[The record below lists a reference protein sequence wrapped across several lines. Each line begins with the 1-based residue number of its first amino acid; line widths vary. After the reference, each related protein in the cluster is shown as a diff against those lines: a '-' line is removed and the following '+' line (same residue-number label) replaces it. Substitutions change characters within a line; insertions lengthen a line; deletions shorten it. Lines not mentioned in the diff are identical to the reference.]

1 MPKNY
6 SSFLSVPYEVG
17 DVLVIY
23 RTWLPDLLR
32 GGDKF
37 IDQDAAL
44 NAQWD
49 AFLKTQDGKPFSD
62 EVDKTETQKRCD
74 FKSSRATFKITNIY
88 SYGVGKEITGII
100 KWSNVTVWPVGET
113 LTFVIDD
120 TTLDKYRLAT
130 RMFNPASTGAKKQ
143 DNLWRATTET
153 PIRYDE
159 DPEVPTVRSA
169 NHYRAWRDKPI
180 LNNNIEYHEGPW
192 TQQQKTYSH
201 QCVRLKGNDTNFFT
215 FDYAVQG
222 RLIEFIK
229 RMADKL
235 RGETVKKL
243 DEMGYFTL
251 GLRKKR
257 DVLGGIM
264 SSDVSQEVKWSKDI
278 PTFGSREDMDT
289 NAYFVLSAIGVTRPD
304 ELDSGARIASTENIN
319 AWEMQCYR
327 SKYAVMEGP
336 GHHLLDRKYRLRM
349 TEDMLYG
356 ENPHIEY
363 MYTGSGTTLL
373 DDDGKEVSV
382 IQEIYGFEL
391 RSHNRTQPVSS
402 MTFNLH
408 DRATNAFRMPRHDHH
423 WVPSKTGAFRDNVL
437 DRTIMPEPYY
447 AKDRPDET
455 IVDWSASLFI
465 EYKPKSVF
473 ITVTEE
479 GKPDDKI
486 FKTVYVPEAYIPNYE
501 PTEPLQYEFLSQKVW
516 GNVLRDAF
524 IKKQGLNAVDPVM
537 RPLQQIETFLR
548 EELRQVVAK
557 DQSLDGYD
565 EEYNIFDILGT
576 QQDGLEYQL
585 TSGITAGSYWVSK
598 IAEIKEKIY
607 GDGAKQN
614 RGRMMH
620 LCKELFEPWALKLD
634 PDDLMFKEICD
645 APQTWTLHGYP
656 EYIRKLN
663 QQMEVSL
670 GLDTHVPEFSP
681 DQKLSII
688 QCHVATLNA
697 KGVQTKYDMMN
708 RPGKDYTQIWSG
720 GIRNLREE
728 NAYLEIHIGKDR
740 VYESTRGKK
749 SPLSDNLIETFSV
762 HLNSVSVLV
771 DAQNHTE
778 ELISSRMEIWKK
790 RLEEYPEQ
798 MSFSMIHSVLADSNK
813 AIDKAKCIALI
824 KQYIPN
830 QNVIIGENSIAH
842 ANTLPKEALKDL
854 VLQESGQAESM
865 NLNQSLWDFILY
877 VIGGKF
883 AGQLNIPD
891 GSTIAKLRQYVHSF
905 RLTVRDSDLSSKRI
919 DMQQKAYTEGTL
931 VLEIGQMD
939 EYFENVSGHTFVLSK
954 LNAKDLNKSVGYHLK
969 KLYMAPENL
978 MGIGGFSAVQCTNYN
993 IEVTMEPQQRRTY
1006 NAVEIVMNT
1015 AVGPYV
1021 SKARQIPSKAW
1032 DQTYKPALAKIRP
1045 ECGTVVHVGDNCN
1058 TYQPPNQSRE
1068 TRGTIMTKAGFYW
1081 DDNGQLCNMAD
1092 RVEGA
1097 EPLMG
1102 KNSWDWVK
1110 TWRPWALRAMYEP
1123 NVMEVRALEER
1134 ATFKKLVEEGKIE
1147 GQHHLEDTEDLHRKR
1162 KDIIRNTFEHVR
1174 NLDTLRFDVYRKVPR
1189 SQKTIARDWKKYQ
1202 KSQYAKLKEGLKKAS
1217 GTKDAMARELIL
1229 RAEGV
1234 LTPEQ
1239 YESEGNSLVGPF
1251 QSAEPYAD
1259 ETGQPGKM
1267 ENDFWE
1273 MTDDDIETELDK
1285 DNYGRVGYLLNHFI
1299 RSRRCYQM
1307 DIANKWFK
1315 STLSAEPN
1323 AQPHE
1328 KYALSLEGKFNY
1340 LRWKG
1345 SGLSTTVGQNGTGTW
1360 YRSGTYLLEKKPK
1373 DLFKHQSSD
1382 WKEKRKENY
1391 LAEIKGPY
1399 QAETQVYCNHT
1410 FSFIPIYNKGIN
1422 WRARQGDVKFFSI
1435 TDLNMEWTRNQ
1446 FTPFLRVQGLVHIID
1461 NIIYKKIQFV
1471 KDRMKETNRR
1481 GQDQLDVDIQLMG
1494 KSSVENLIEKVW
1506 DVYSGFKG
1514 LHHVRM
1520 TGRSDY
1526 DLQTVG
1532 FPENIGYVRL
1542 QRLLDWKNMRRLFN
1556 VKITLPGGEPA
1567 YIYKD
1572 NVYVRNFFYLWRL
1585 KDKNKLNIDFGKFKL
1600 EFELRCEKVLRKNY
1614 GKLMGMGSLA
1624 TYRGVDQTKA
1634 GLFLE
1639 ENLPANEKFLSVLNQ
1654 HSPRWRLYDDHFFD
1668 QLRAL
1673 FEING
1678 FIKIDVPIAE
1688 SYKPVA
1694 ILDKDTKTQRMGKD
1708 GKPMIRMAPIDG
1720 VTYSMMGLWRK
1731 VETLTA
1737 ARATQINNSDRVQ
1750 NAMGEMYDFWNSL
1763 PTIDTSLI
1771 SEDWSE
1777 EQVTNHIMEKHPELR
1792 TMKVPADETA
1802 ETALGIPFTEC
1813 VICGQP
1819 GATVFL
1825 GRCSKNKDRPH
1836 CYHMSCLYDTI
1847 IKNPGQ
1853 GGTSWQY
1860 KAINLDQEMSYI
1872 TTPAGT
1878 AAQTIYRDGRLTIRE
1893 FLKLRSNMVEREPL
1907 PPGKITKQQS
1917 VIIPLHVDEAV
1928 PCGPAYN
1935 GQQRRWFINAGR
1947 NHKRTVCG
1955 YFDDQHAARGDWYAD
1970 IPMFKWRGLL
1980 AGHADR
1986 STVSPFKNTGSY
1998 VDENGGQEFHGTVTM
2013 TPNTSKCSECQMK
2026 FGSRILCAF
2035 PRKREVLSED
2045 GTTFSYQ
2052 YAGQRVTE
2060 YGAEGLRANLF
2071 FGDVPKRTDVSTG
2084 AYDFN
2089 AYGHKYL
2096 LMKYEINGRAEIE
2109 SPRQGQWNDGFQHGQ
2124 GALEL
2129 HVYDVS
2135 SYLESSPYNN
2145 NRFLKIPYDFD
2156 KNIPQVLYPTPML
2169 PGLEHPLIRK
2179 REEERG
2185 VKRQRAQPSKILYGQ
2200 PVHLAKACLA
2210 KTRGKGWKDN
2220 LMTLF
2225 NKTDPNEGGKM
2236 TGPYTDVWSDSRGG
2250 PWAVYDPQSEEVEI
2264 GNSNSSTT
2272 KRPAET
2278 RIPGTG
2284 EIVELPVYAYGT
2296 GSVELQARGEFNI
2309 TTPNPDDIKRIE
2321 KWCKLVEEQVGA
2333 VAIEEKKEA
2342 QTGYEQ
2348 WRDEILA
2355 RNPGAKTLAETKK
2368 GLKARFTVI
2377 PPGRPIKMNMEFDN
2391 FVSRADF
2398 IKAVKNNIRPVP
2410 TKAKLEVWI
2419 PNDETF
2425 KDSIMSIEELTKR
2438 WFKTP
2443 TWPET
2448 IEIDEEMLGTVVEV
2462 PIFER
2467 DMDLEFPVYELPDD
2481 DEDKKKWLLETSAQQ
2496 QLELKARVR
2505 RYNDVKNHPDINT
2518 VEVTKIEYMGQKIT
2532 KYNPQTRKDEAVGFF
2547 KVYDGTSP
2555 SSGDFYLKDNIKK
2568 PKMRQKPEEQDQL
2581 PWFTPEYTE
2590 PFMVRCRPK
2599 NISQQAKRMKVELAF
2614 VEEGD
2619 LDATIQVNKCNMTV
2633 DIPKDLECCFLGEYL
2648 LKCSWFQN
2656 PNCWIHKD
2664 AQGYPTLPDGRKLF
2678 KLNKLVS
2685 SSKNL
2690 PIQAPEAYDMGDG
2703 TFQLYQNRVDYDE
2716 EDATF
2721 FGDDIKNLKINL
2733 IGKKNE
2739 QNSREEED
2747 DGGNAISNEFDIAR
2761 HLDHAGSGESNITFE
2776 QLINDSLDWPGDY
2789 EQDDWFWVEGRPID
2803 KKMYGQ
2809 LGIPSPY
2816 SVSQLESNRKCEK
2829 YDPDCTKHGLTILIQ
2844 VPKINKY
2851 QAMLDAGETYEWPGR
2866 MLNFMVDNEGAQAV
2880 NTNTGVATVTFH
2892 DWDGTRVTENTGR
2905 EQVAIPLSYLTHEDD
2920 ATPSL
2925 PMPGDKDRWRKL
2937 YNWANILSTPGRVF
2951 GDDRFFTQDSGDW
2964 GFNGRSNIN
2973 DRFYVDS
2980 IGERG
2985 GHETLAICAQ
2995 IRTHSEEGIQLG
3007 PKKLILAHEAC
3018 MARSFFTVIMK
3029 EDDSHY
3035 LRTYEEKY
3043 DVLPVSKLMPQLRA
3057 KRKIIPLSTYTQP
3070 GIAIREEGFKPREGV
3085 ANMKKQMKQDGLNPS
3100 RKECIQLANG
3110 FQTTSTGWSN
3120 ALTDGVM
3127 GLDKIE
3133 RKEGDLDPLE
3143 AFDNVYRPDYCTAF
3157 LTLAE
3162 QNDLQFN
3169 PKQELFIDVV
3179 RSVGTEL
3186 RGRTPEGN
3194 RRRRPPPA
3202 PQRSIGFDFVLVGP
3216 HAQRND
3222 NGYYNACGH
3231 EGTTDNIRHFRGSK
3245 LHDMF
3250 LPIEKNIQGKMG
3262 ECGFGFKDIH
3272 WHDFLQELPNVF
3284 CAEIACGGWKLQE
3297 KEDEDWVDTQYP
3309 KEKRMEIL
3317 LDQIEYVGTLIM
3329 RDDRTYHGKGQIA
3342 NIELFHLSPNREH
3355 VPFGPQAHFKL
3366 SVDEQEFVSLGIS
3379 PRNDQIPHSM
3389 LYCEDMRVAV
3399 GAFQDTEEEYLRKR
3413 ILNPISTEEYLKK
3426 TNGCGVAQ
3434 SAPSLRTENL
3444 IFNNRCWSDKDETK
3458 NVYLNRACGVF
3469 GQPDRASARS
3479 LPIRRGISYDGN
3491 GYNIQRALFALN
3503 NSIDG
3508 WRTNPATD
3516 DDFQDGNLI
3525 KPHFVIGVRLKNPE
3539 KYRLINPDEKSYDF
3553 NKDVDDSASSSSD
3566 DDIDDSDDDDGSSN
3580 DEGPSSDN
3588 VYNLAIDAN
3597 STAGEAGVQFW
3608 PQVNPGDIVHC
3619 AYPDPV
3625 YRVRS
3630 VDNGYVNLEQVEDPQ
3645 QTVEDYVI
3653 DDLTFIHRGMTYPD
3667 RQHERIIIGTFCR
3680 IRLGSMLAPGAD
3692 AIQANAGVWSVDN
3705 RFSEKVYRI
3714 ERFGYGNR
3722 APLRADF
3729 ERIAEDEDLPD
3740 INDELGDDG
3749 PIGAT
3754 HQIILRDT
3762 TDYGMEYRMFQSVIA
3777 FVSDPQLRIFGPPDE
3792 MDSDADEAA
3801 EEDIMGQYNYEGT
3814 NQRIKLGDIVMYQP
3828 VDNQTAVRLNTQGGA
3843 LVRGNR
3849 FNVKDPREYSI
3860 VDINYNGDQTTLV
3873 LKLSQYTK
3881 LWDRSIKKSQR
3892 IVGVSQG
3899 GLDYI
3904 QFIRNGYNPIA
3915 MNVAID
3921 RYEQYRKMP
3930 LTVGTLVSRCLR
3942 SGAPMNEHQYIIT
3955 GVGPMGT
3962 WQGHNDGVAV
3972 ELIRNVFQSSEAV
3985 PGSLSMTVNTTFLR
3999 WVGYQ
4004 EPWVEGRHFKI
4015 GSRWGI
4021 QFGTEPSTLHEVI
4034 AVHRSYLGEEVING
4048 RLSGTIN
4055 MREAFNHIVV
4065 RNYGTD
4071 RVIQS
4076 IDLENFTGTFTAV
4089 TGQAPYENL
4098 QAKDWPEFIAWQE
4111 PDDGLVFT
4119 SESSEEDAD
4128 LEEMDSRLSKIT
4140 LKF

>member
-32 GGDKF
+32 GGDNF

-49 AFLKTQDGKPFSD
+49 TFLKSPDGRPFSD

-113 LTFVIDD
+113 LTFVLDD

-130 RMFNPASTGAKKQ
+130 RMFNPASTEAKKQ
-143 DNLWRATTET
+143 GNLWRATTET
-153 PIRYDE
+153 PLRYDE

-169 NHYRAWRDKPI
+169 NHYRAWWRNPI
-180 LNNNIEYHEGPW
+180 LNNNIEYKEGPW
-192 TQQQKTYSH
+192 IHQQKTYSH

-264 SSDVSQEVKWSKDI
+264 SSDVSQEVLWSKDI
-278 PTFGSREDMDT
+278 ATFGSREDMDT

-304 ELDSGARIASTENIN
+304 ELDQGARVASTENIN

-336 GHHLLDRKYRLRM
+336 EHHLHDRKYRLRM

-363 MYTGSGTTLL
+363 MYTGSGATLL
-373 DDDGKEVSV
+373 DDDRKPVRV

-391 RSHNRTQPVSS
+391 RSHNRTLPVSS
-402 MTFNLH
+402 MTFNLR
-408 DRATNAFRMPRHDHH
+408 DRATNAFRISRDDHH
-423 WVPSKTGAFRDNVL
+423 WLPSKTGSFRDNVL
-437 DRTIMPEPYY
+437 DRTIQPEPYY
-447 AKDRPDET
+447 AKDSLDET

-486 FKTVYVPEAYIPNYE
+486 FKTVYVPTAFIPNDT
-501 PTEPLQYEFLSQKVW
+501 PTEPLTYEFLSQKVW

-524 IKKQGLNAVDPVM
+524 IKKQGLNTVDPVM
-537 RPLQQIETFLR
+537 RPLQLIERFLR
-548 EELRQVVAK
+548 EELRQVVAT

-565 EEYNIFDILGT
+565 EEYNIFDILGM
-576 QQDGLEYQL
+576 QQNAEEYQL
-585 TSGITAGSYWVSK
+585 ASGVTAGSYWASK
-598 IAEIKEKIY
+598 IAELKEKIY
-607 GDGAKQN
+607 GDEAKQK
-614 RGRMMH
+614 RSERPIV
-620 LCKELFEPWALKLD
+620 CKQTFEPWALKLD

-645 APQTWTLHGYP
+645 APQTWHLHGYP
-656 EYIRKLN
+656 DYIRRLN
-663 QQMEVSL
+663 NEMESSSE
-670 GLDTHVPEFSP
+670 GLDTSVPEFSP

-688 QCHVATLNA
+688 QCHIASLNA

-708 RPGKDYTQIWSG
+708 RPGKTYTRIWSG
-720 GIRNLREE
+720 GIRNFEEE

-749 SPLSDNLIETFSV
+749 SPLSDKLIETFVV
-762 HLNSVSVLV
+762 HLNSVSVIT
-771 DAQNHTE
+771 DPQHHTE

-813 AIDKAKCIALI
+813 AIDKQKCIALI

-830 QNVIIGENSIAH
+830 QNVIIGDNSIAH
-842 ANTLPKEALKDL
+842 TNTLPKEALKDL

-883 AGQLNIPD
+883 AGQLNIQD
-891 GSTIAKLRQYVHSF
+891 GTTIAKLRQYVHSF
-905 RLTVRDSDLSSKRI
+905 RLSVRDSEVSSKRI

-954 LNAKDLNKSVGYHLK
+954 LNAKDLNKSVGYYLK
-969 KLYMAPENL
+969 KFYMAPENL
-978 MGIGGFSAVQCTNYN
+978 MGMEGFSVIQCINYN
-993 IEVTMEPQQRRTY
+993 IEVIMEPQQRRTY

-1021 SKARQIPSKAW
+1021 SNARQIPTKAW
-1032 DQTYKPALAKIRP
+1032 GQTYKPALAKIRP
-1045 ECGTVVHVGDNCN
+1045 ECGTVTHVGDNCN

-1068 TRGTIMTKAGFYW
+1068 TGGSIMTKAGFYW
-1081 DDNGQLCNMAD
+1081 DDDGQLCNMAN
-1092 RVEGA
+1092 RAEGS
-1097 EPLMG
+1097 EPLYG
-1102 KNSWDWVK
+1102 RTAWNWVK
-1110 TWRPWALRAMYEP
+1110 MYKPWKLRALYEP

-1134 ATFKKLVEEGKIE
+1134 ATFKRLVEEGKID
-1147 GQHHLEDTEDLHRKR
+1147 GQEDLENTEDLHRKR
-1162 KDIIRNTFEHVR
+1162 KDIMRNTFEHVR

-1189 SQKTIARDWKKYQ
+1189 SQKTIARDWQKYQ
-1202 KSQYAKLKEGLKKAS
+1202 KSQYLKLKEGLKKA
-1217 GTKDAMARELIL
+1217 GVMKDAMARELII
-1229 RAEGV
+1229 RGEGV

-1239 YESEGNSLVGPF
+1239 YESIEGNSLIGPF

-1267 ENDFWE
+1267 ENDFLE

-1299 RSRRCYQM
+1299 RSRRCHQM

-1315 STLSAEPN
+1315 STLSAESN
-1323 AQPHE
+1323 ARPHE
-1328 KYALSLEGKFNY
+1328 KYALSLEGKFNF

-1345 SGLSTTVGQNGTGTW
+1345 SGLSTTVGQNGAGTW

-1373 DLFKHQSSD
+1373 DLFKRQSSD
-1382 WKEKRKENY
+1382 WKEKRKEAY
-1391 LAEIKGPY
+1391 LAEIKGTY
-1399 QAETQVYCNHT
+1399 QEETQVYCSHT
-1410 FSFIPIYNKGIN
+1410 FSFMSIYNKGID
-1422 WRARQGDVKFFSI
+1422 WRARQGDVKFFSV
-1435 TDLNMEWTRNQ
+1435 TDLNMEWSMNQ

-1461 NIIYKKIQFV
+1461 NIIYKRIEFV
-1471 KDRMKETNRR
+1471 KNRMKETNRR
-1481 GQDQLDVDIQLMG
+1481 GEDQLDKDIQLMG

-1514 LHHVRM
+1514 IHNVSM
-1520 TGRSDY
+1520 TGRSSY
-1526 DLQTVG
+1526 GLETAG
-1532 FPENIGYVRL
+1532 FPEKLGPFPLVKLPAWTDI
-1542 QRLLDWKNMRRLFN
+1542 RRLFN
-1556 VKITLPGGEPA
+1556 VKITLPGGDPV
-1567 YIYKD
+1567 YIYQN

-1600 EFELRCEKVLRKNY
+1600 EFELKCEKVLRKNY
-1614 GKLMGMGSLA
+1614 GKLMGMGTLA
-1624 TYRGVDQTKA
+1624 TYRGVDQSKA
-1634 GLFLE
+1634 GMFLE

-1654 HSPRWRLYDDHFFD
+1654 HSPRWRLYDNEFFD

-1694 ILDKDTKTQRMGKD
+1694 ILDKDTRTQKIGMD

-1750 NAMGEMYDFWNSL
+1750 NAMGEMYAFWNSL

-1777 EQVTNHIMEKHPELR
+1777 EQVTKHIMDTHPELR
-1792 TMKVPADETA
+1792 VMEVPADETA
-1802 ETALGIPFTEC
+1802 ETSLGIPFTKC
-1813 VICGQP
+1813 VICSQP

-1878 AAQTIYRDGRLTIRE
+1878 AATTIYRNGNLTIRE

-1907 PPGKITKQQS
+1907 PPGKITKAQS
-1917 VIIPLHVDEAV
+1917 VIIPLEVDEAV
-1928 PCGPAYN
+1928 PCGPPYN
-1935 GQQRRWFINAGR
+1935 GTQRRWFINAGR

-1970 IPMFKWRGLL
+1970 VPMFKWRGLL
-1980 AGHADR
+1980 VGHADR
-1986 STVSPFKNTGSY
+1986 ATTSPFKNTGSY

-2035 PRKREVLSED
+2035 PRKREVTSED
-2045 GTTFSYQ
+2045 GTGTVYQ
-2052 YAGQRVTE
+2052 YAGQQVTE
-2060 YGAEGLRANLF
+2060 YGDEGKTKNFF
-2071 FGDVPKRTDVSTG
+2071 FGDVPKRTDVTTG
-2084 AYDFN
+2084 AYNFN
-2089 AYGHKYL
+2089 QYRHKYL

-2109 SPRQGQWNDGFQHGQ
+2109 SPQTGQWNNGFQHGQ

-2135 SYLESSPYNN
+2135 SYLESRPYANKE
-2145 NRFLKIPYDFD
+2145 LKISYQMD
-2156 KNIPQVLYPTPML
+2156 KNVPQVLYPTPRL
-2169 PGLEHPLIRK
+2169 PNLEHPLIRQ

-2185 VKRQRAQPSKILYGQ
+2185 VKRQRAQPSTILYGK
-2200 PVHLAKACLA
+2200 PDNLAKACLA
-2210 KTRGKGWKDN
+2210 KARGKGWKDN

-2225 NKTDPNEGGKM
+2225 NKIDPNAGGKM
-2236 TGPYTDVWSDSRGG
+2236 DGPYTDIWRDSRGG
-2250 PWAVYDPQSEEVEI
+2250 PWAVYDPESEEVEI
-2264 GNSNSSTT
+2264 GNSNASTT
-2272 KRPAET
+2272 KRSVET
-2278 RIPGTG
+2278 TIPGTG
-2284 EIVELPVYAYGT
+2284 KIVELPVYAYGT
-2296 GSVELQARGEFNI
+2296 GSVELQVRGEFNI

-2321 KWCKLVEEQVGA
+2321 RWCKLVEEQVGA
-2333 VAIEEKKEA
+2333 VSKEEKREA

-2398 IKAVKNNIRPVP
+2398 IEAVKNNIRPVP

-2419 PNDETF
+2419 PNDTTLT
-2425 KDSIMSIEELTKR
+2425 DSVMTIAELTNK
-2438 WFKTP
+2438 WFTTP

-2448 IEIDEEMLGTVVEV
+2448 IKIEQDMLGTLVEV

-2467 DMDLEFPVYELPDD
+2467 DMDLEFP
-2481 DEDKKKWLLETSAQQ
+2481 DEEGLTPQQ
-2496 QLELKARVR
+2496 ILELKDRVR
-2505 RYNDVKNHPDINT
+2505 RYNEVKNHPDINT
-2518 VEVTKIEYMGQKIT
+2518 LEVSKIEYMGQKIT
-2532 KYNPQTRKDEAVGFF
+2532 KFNPETRKTEAIGFK
-2547 KVYDGTSP
+2547 KVYDGGMPTG
-2555 SSGDFYLKDNIKK
+2555 GDFYLKDNIKK

-2614 VEEGD
+2614 VQEGD
-2619 LDATIQVNKCNMTV
+2619 LDATILVNKCDMII
-2633 DIPKDLECCFLGEYL
+2633 DIPKDLKCCNLGEYL
-2648 LKCSWFQN
+2648 LKTSWFQN

-2678 KLNKLVS
+2678 KLNKLLS
-2685 SSKNL
+2685 SSKSI

-2703 TFQLYQNRVDYDE
+2703 TFQLYQNRIDYDE

-2721 FGDDIKNLKINL
+2721 FGDDIKDMKINL
-2733 IGKKNE
+2733 IGKDNT
-2739 QNSREEED
+2739 QDSREED
-2747 DGGNAISNEFDIAR
+2747 TNVAISDEFDIAR
-2761 HLDHAGSGESNITFE
+2761 HLDNAGEGESSITFE
-2776 QLINDSLDWPGDY
+2776 QLIRESLDWPDTY
-2789 EQDDWFWVEGRPID
+2789 EEDEWFWDSSHLRAFGDD
-2803 KKMYGQ
+2803 KKQRYAQIGV
-2809 LGIPSPY
+2809 PNPY
-2816 SVSQLESNRKCEK
+2816 YVSQLDSNRKCEK

-2851 QAMLDAGETYEWPGR
+2851 RAMLDAGDTYEWPGR

-2880 NTNTGVATVTFH
+2880 NTNTAVATVTFH
-2892 DWDGTRVTENTGR
+2892 DWDGNRVTENTGNM
-2905 EQVAIPLSYLTHEDD
+2905 QVAIPMSYLSHEDD

-2925 PMPGDKDRWRKL
+2925 PWSTDKDRLRKL

-2951 GDDRFFTQDSGDW
+2951 GDDRFFTQNSGNW
-2964 GFNGRSNIN
+2964 GFNGRSNTN
-2973 DRFYVDS
+2973 DRFFVDS

-2995 IRTHSEEGIQLG
+2995 IRTHIHTGMEMG

-3043 DVLPVSKLMPQLRA
+3043 DMLPVSKLMPQLRA
-3057 KRKIIPLSTYTQP
+3057 KRKIIPLSAYTQP
-3070 GIAIREEGFKPREGV
+3070 GIQIREDKFKPRGYNV
-3085 ANMKKQMKQDGLNPS
+3085 DNMKKQMKEDGLNPN
-3100 RKECIQLANG
+3100 RKQCIQLRHG
-3110 FQTTSTGWSN
+3110 LYDTSTGWSN
-3120 ALTDGVM
+3120 ALTDGIM
-3127 GLDKIE
+3127 KLNKNPNPN
-3133 RKEGDLDPLE
+3133 LDPLE
-3143 AFDNVYRPDYCTAF
+3143 AFDNAYRPDYCTAF

-3162 QNDLQFN
+3162 QHDLQFN

-3179 RSVGTEL
+3179 RSVQ
-3186 RGRTPEGN
+3186 RQ
-3194 RRRRPPPA
+3194 RRPPPA

-3231 EGTTDNIRHFRGSK
+3231 DGSADNIRHFRGSG
-3245 LHDMF
+3245 LHNMF
-3250 LPIEKNIQGKMG
+3250 LPIEKNIQGSMG

-3284 CAEIACGGWKLQE
+3284 CAELACGDWKLQE
-3297 KEDEDWVDTQYP
+3297 KEGEEWVDTQYP

-3317 LDQIEYVGTLIM
+3317 LDQIEYVGTMIM
-3329 RDDRTYHGKGQIA
+3329 RDDRTSEETKSGISS
-3342 NIELFHLSPNREH
+3342 IELFHLSPNREH

-3389 LYCEDMRVAV
+3389 LYCEDMRVAD

-3413 ILNPISTEEYLKK
+3413 IKTMTSIPERYLQA
-3426 TNGCGVAQ
+3426 TNGCGCAQ
-3434 SAPSLRTENL
+3434 SAPGLIHENL

-3469 GQPDRASARS
+3469 AQPARASARS
-3479 LPIRRGISYDGN
+3479 LPIKRGISYDGN

-3508 WRTNPATD
+3508 WRTNPATE
-3516 DDFQDGNLI
+3516 DDFTNGNII
-3525 KPHFVIGVRLKNPE
+3525 KPHLVIGVRLKNPD
-3539 KYRLINPDEKSYDF
+3539 KYRLTNPDEQHYDF
-3553 NKDVDDSASSSSD
+3553 EKDRGDDSASS
-3566 DDIDDSDDDDGSSN
+3566 DSDSDDDGSSN

-3588 VYNLAIDAN
+3588 VYNLAIEAN
-3597 STAGEAGVQFW
+3597 DHRQQGVQSW
-3608 PQVNPGDIVHC
+3608 PQVIVGDVVHC

-3625 YRVRS
+3625 YRVTRIN
-3630 VDNGYVNLEQVEDPQ
+3630 DGYVNLEQVEDPS

-3653 DDLTFIHRGMTYPD
+3653 DDLTFIHRAMTYPD
-3667 RQHERIIIGTFCR
+3667 RQHEIIGTGQYCR

-3714 ERFGYGNR
+3714 MRFGYGNR
-3722 APLRADF
+3722 ETLREDF
-3729 ERIAEDEDLPD
+3729 ERIAGDEDLPD

-3754 HQIILRDT
+3754 HQIMLRDT
-3762 TDYGMEYRMFQSVIA
+3762 SDYNMEYRMFQSVIA
-3777 FVSDPQLRIFGPPDE
+3777 FVTDPQLRIFGPPDE

-3801 EEDIMGQYNYEGT
+3801 EEDVMGQYNYQGT
-3814 NQRIKLGDIVMYQP
+3814 NQRIQLGDIVMYQP
-3828 VDNQTAVRLNTQGGA
+3828 VDNQTAVRVNAQGGG

-3849 FNVKDPREYSI
+3849 FNVMDPREYSI
-3860 VDINYNGDQTTLV
+3860 VDINYNGDQTTFV

-3892 IVGVSQG
+3892 IVGVNELG
-3899 GLDYI
+3899 NI

-3915 MNVAID
+3915 MGVAID
-3921 RYEQYRKMP
+3921 RYERFRRMP

-3942 SGAPMNEHQYIIT
+3942 SGAPMNDSTYIIT
-3955 GVGPMGT
+3955 GVGPMGR
-3962 WQGHNDGVAV
+3962 WQGQDDGVAV
-3972 ELIRNVFQSSEAV
+3972 ELIQNVLQSSEAV

-4015 GSRWGI
+4015 GSRWRI
-4021 QFGTEPSTLHEVI
+4021 QFGTQPSTINEVI

-4048 RLSGTIN
+4048 HFSGQLN

-4065 RNYGTD
+4065 RSYGENK
-4071 RVIQS
+4071 RIRS
-4076 IDLENFTGTFTAV
+4076 IDLENDHNVTFTPV
-4089 TGQAPYENL
+4089 TYTTQQLAL
-4098 QAKDWPEFIAWQE
+4098 QAMDWPEFVEWEE
-4111 PDDGLVFT
+4111 PQAESDGLVLT
-4119 SESSEEDAD
+4119 SESSEEDAA
-4128 LEEMDSRLSKIT
+4128 LQEMDSRLSKIT